1 MFSFDLYSYPNPIIF
16 STLKLKT
23 SKNSFITPS
32 INIRNRISFKCK
44 DNEVYHKYQQLFKKK
59 PQKPRKRVHCV
70 FFICETITAGERF
83 NFCFRVN
90 FFYQIFKMQ
99 RRSILLC
106 YFHNT
111 HRYILNIYLYR
122 RVFSLRIKLHF
133 YSPLSNYVRKMFAA
147 RKSVLNTEM
156 IYIKNGNIWPSVV
169 LFKKKLKK

>member
-1 MFSFDLYSYPNPIIF
+1 MFSFDLYSYPIPIIF

-32 INIRNRISFKCK
+32 INIRSRISFKCK
-44 DNEVYHKYQQLFKKK
+44 GNEVYHKYQQLLKKTH
-59 PQKPRKRVHCV
+59 RNRGSSLC

-99 RRSILLC
+99 RRFILLC

-111 HRYILNIYLYR
+111 HRYIL
-122 RVFSLRIKLHF
+122 
-133 YSPLSNYVRKMFAA
+133 
-147 RKSVLNTEM
+147 
-156 IYIKNGNIWPSVV
+156 YIFISSSFQPPDQTPF
-169 LFKKKLKK
+169 LFTS

>member
-1 MFSFDLYSYPNPIIF
+1 MKC
-16 STLKLKT
+16 T
-23 SKNSFITPS
+23 
-32 INIRNRISFKCK
+32 ININNYFKKTHRNRGSAFT
-44 DNEVYHKYQQLFKKK
+44 
-59 PQKPRKRVHCV
+59 V
-70 FFICETITAGERF
+70 FFLFAKQSLRGKDL
-83 NFCFRVN
+83 N

-169 LFKKKLKK
+169 LFKKKLKM